1 MNKKATPKKPAAK
14 SAPKKS
20 AAKPSAKPAAAKT
33 PKAKS
38 MFPDIL
44 PTLRSG
50 KQPAPDTRRPTPNEP
65 LSDEAMEEIA
75 EAFVRIR
82 EYLWESSANIRALD
96 RARLNGVGIKKQGF
110 IERTYAI
117 AYENE
122 QFLPQY
128 LTARKF
134 NLDFHYFTNLNIL
147 YEMVNQLREFIWN
160 LTLQGA
166 DVAYTDAL
174 EFYAAVR
181 EAAERRIDGAE
192 TLYKALEPFFKGKGS
207 AATGNC
213 PGMESKKQLKR
224 DFMALLS
231 GKRDGTLTIEN
242 VKPKATS
249 GIRKIIDEKFT
260 NKERFAETKE
270 GEARE

>member
-1 MNKKATPKKPAAK
+1 MNKKQETKPPKKPAAK
-14 SAPKKS
+14 S
-20 AAKPSAKPAAAKT
+20 KPSSSSSPSKKRVL
-33 PKAKS
+33 
-38 MFPDIL
+38 PDIL
-44 PTLRSG
+44 PAIRAD
-50 KQPAPDTRRPTPNEP
+50 KQAAPDPRRPTPNEP

-110 IERTYAI
+110 IERVYAI

-122 QFLPQY
+122 QFLPAY

-174 EFYAAVR
+174 EFYASVR
-181 EAAERRIDGAE
+181 EATARRIDGAE
-192 TLYKALEPFFKGKGS
+192 TLYKALEPFFKGKGGA

-213 PGMESKKQLKR
+213 PGMETKKQLKR
-224 DFMALLS
+224 DFMALLR
-231 GKRDGTLTIEN
+231 GERDGTITIEN
-242 VKPKATS
+242 VKPKMSS
-249 GIRKIIDEKFT
+249 GIRKVIDEKFT
-260 NKERFAETKE
+260 NKAKFAETKD
-270 GEARE
+270 GEIKE